1 MFKYK
6 NIHKH
11 LYNSLKE
18 YFLNCFLMLF
28 LTNLDIMS
36 HFQMRIDESSLYQVL
51 SQLTIKIAF
60 TSKGVF
66 EIMPINKTILLYR
79 STSID

>member
-1 MFKYK
+1 MHKHK
-6 NIHKH
+6 HIHKR
-11 LYNSLKE
+11 LYNLLRE
-18 YFLNCFLMLF
+18 YFLNCFLY
-28 LTNLDIMS
+28 LTNHLNIMS
-36 HFQMRIDESSLYQVL
+36 HFQICIDEFSLYQVL

-60 TSKGVF
+60 TLKGVF